1 MLWKSFVVTGLLLS
15 FLSLTSAS
23 AQEGTTDPFWDL
35 KDTQQS
41 GLFVFYDAPAQ
52 ASLSGKPLDIGDLNG
67 DGCGDIAAAGSFAS
81 FGALDGWRRAAGHVR
96 IIMDVCE
103 ITGRI
108 AMEEEGERSNTVI
121 TVYGARAGD
130 MAGIEIYVGD
140 FNADKYDD
148 VLFGAQNYE
157 GERRDRPT
165 AGAAYIVFGDPNFA
179 NLDDIDLLNPP
190 DNVLTLYGAAAED
203 RFGLW
208 VDGGDFNGDGFD
220 DLLIGANQ
228 ADGEENRRINAGE
241 AWIVYGAEDMF
252 EEYGS
257 VVDMSQPPA
266 NATRIIGADY
276 DDLFGSTTLG
286 ADLNDDGYDDAIV
299 SAALWRESAR
309 EGGLELGGGDGP
321 DNRRYNSGETFV
333 VFGHSDLPGST
344 VDLAALIDEAGTP
357 INDSITV
364 IYGPDPNDLLGEEL
378 AAGDLNG
385 DGRNELA
392 LGGLV
397 TAGFNNSMPE
407 AGEAWIMDTSEPFA
421 GQAFDLHN
429 PSPERAIVI
438 YPDQA
443 GSMGGDIV
451 RFADLD
457 RDGYDDLFYGAPTYD
472 VTGLDQ
478 ALRRDAGM
486 LAVLFGSDNGLAH
499 RNGRIVIPS
508 GTLDDQ
514 PVSYILGA
522 DPADEMAYGLA
533 IYDVNDDGYL
543 DIAPNGMLGDG
554 VNNQVHN
561 AGEIYVID
569 GAVFLSRTIFTGI
582 EPSK

>member
-1 MLWKSFVVTGLLLS
+1 MIWKTFIVTTLVLS
-15 FLSLTSAS
+15 MLSLTPTS
-23 AQEGTTDPFWDL
+23 AQERTDDLLWDL

-41 GLFVFYDAPAQ
+41 GLFVFYDAPAE
-52 ASLSGKPLDIGDLNG
+52 ASSTGKPIDIGDLNG

-81 FGALDGWRRAAGHVR
+81 FGGLDGWRREAGHVR
-96 IIMDVCE
+96 VIMDVCE

-108 AMEEEGERSNTVI
+108 AMEEGGEHSNTVI
-121 TVYGARAGD
+121 TVYGARADD
-130 MAGIEIYVGD
+130 MVGIEIYVGD
-140 FNADKYDD
+140 FNADGYDD
-148 VLFGAQNYE
+148 VLFGAQNYD
-157 GERRDRPT
+157 GENRDRPT
-165 AGAAYIVFGDPNFA
+165 TGAAYVVFGDPNFST
-179 NLDDIDLLNPP
+179 LDDIDLLNPP
-190 DNVLTLYGAAAED
+190 DNVLTLYGATAED

-228 ADGEENRRINAGE
+228 ADGEEDSRINAGE
-241 AWIVYGAEDMF
+241 AWIVYGAEDML

-257 VVDMSQPPA
+257 VVDMSQPQA
-266 NATRIIGADY
+266 NATRIIGVDY

-286 ADLNDDGYDDAIV
+286 ADLNDDGFDDAIV

-333 VFGHSDLPGST
+333 IFGNPKLPGST
-344 VDLAALIDEAGTP
+344 IDLAALIDEAGAP

-397 TAGFNNSMPE
+397 TAGLNNAMPE
-407 AGEAWIMDTSEPFA
+407 AGEAWIIDTSEPFV
-421 GQAFDLHN
+421 GQAFDLLN
-429 PSPERAIVI
+429 PSRERAIVI

-443 GSMGGDIV
+443 GSMGGDIL

-457 RDGYDDLFYGAPTYD
+457 GDGNEDLFYGAPTYD

-478 ALRRDAGM
+478 ELRRNAGM
-486 LAVLFGSDNGLAH
+486 LAVLFGSESGLAR
-499 RNGRIVIPS
+499 RNNRIVIPS
-508 GTLDDQ
+508 GNLDDQ
-514 PVSYILGA
+514 RVGYIWGA
-522 DPADEMAYGLA
+522 DPEDEMAYGLA
-533 IYDVNDDGYL
+533 IYDVDGDGYL

-554 VNNQVHN
+554 VDNQLHN
-561 AGEIYVID
+561 AGEIYVIS
-569 GAVFLSRTIFTGI
+569 GAAFLSLANAHND
-582 EPSK
+582 

>member
-1 MLWKSFVVTGLLLS
+1 MIWKTFIVTTLLLS
-15 FLSLTSAS
+15 ILSLTPTS
-23 AQEGTTDPFWDL
+23 AQERTDDLLWDL

-41 GLFVFYDAPAQ
+41 GLFVFYDAPAE
-52 ASLSGKPLDIGDLNG
+52 ASSTGKPIDIGDLNG

-81 FGALDGWRRAAGHVR
+81 FGGLDGWRREAGHVR
-96 IIMDVCE
+96 VIMDVCE

-108 AMEEEGERSNTVI
+108 AMEEGGEHSNTVI
-121 TVYGARAGD
+121 TVYGARADD
-130 MAGIEIYVGD
+130 MVGIEIYVGD
-140 FNADKYDD
+140 FNADGYDD
-148 VLFGAQNYE
+148 VLFGAQNYD
-157 GERRDRPT
+157 GENRDRPN
-165 AGAAYIVFGDPNFA
+165 AGAAYIVFGDPHFG
-179 NLDDIDLLNPP
+179 NLDDIDLRNPP
-190 DNVLTLYGAAAED
+190 DNVLILYGATAED

-228 ADGEENRRINAGE
+228 ADGEEDSRINAGE
-241 AWIVYGAEDMF
+241 AWIVYGAEDML

-257 VVDMSQPPA
+257 VVDMSQPQA
-266 NATRIIGADY
+266 NATRIIGVDY

-286 ADLNDDGYDDAIV
+286 ADLNDDGFDDAIV

-321 DNRRYNSGETFV
+321 NNRRYNSGETFV
-333 VFGHSDLPGST
+333 IFGHSDLPGST
-344 VDLAALIDEAGTP
+344 VDLASLIDEAGAP

-397 TAGFNNSMPE
+397 TAGLNNAMPE
-407 AGEAWIMDTSEPFA
+407 AGEAWIIDTSEPFV
-421 GQAFDLHN
+421 GQAFDLLN
-429 PSPERAIVI
+429 PSRERAIVI

-443 GSMGGDIV
+443 GSMGGDV
-451 RFADLD
+451 LRFADLD
-457 RDGYDDLFYGAPTYD
+457 GDGYDDLFYGAPTYD

-478 ALRRDAGM
+478 ELRRDAGM
-486 LAVLFGSDNGLAH
+486 LAVLFGSESGLAH
-499 RNGRIVIPS
+499 RNNRIVIPS
-508 GTLDDQ
+508 GNLDDQ
-514 PVSYILGA
+514 RVGYIWGA
-522 DPADEMAYGLA
+522 DPEDEMAYGLA
-533 IYDVNDDGYL
+533 IYDVDGDGYL

-554 VNNQVHN
+554 VNNQLHN
-561 AGEIYVID
+561 AGEIYVIS
-569 GAVFLSRTIFTGI
+569 GAAFLSLANAHNG
-582 EPSK
+582 